1 MIKDFLLRKIKQLFI
16 HVNEKNSTSV
26 VQCIAIDKCKF
37 RFTTMCEM
45 CKKNIGAKEEKS
57 YYEER

>member
-1 MIKDFLLRKIKQLFI
+1 MLKKIKKSFI
-16 HVNEKNSTSV
+16 HVNEQNSTIG
-26 VQCIAIDKCKF
+26 VQCVATDKCSL
-37 RFTTMCEM
+37 RFTTMCET